1 MSRAITRN
9 IDGEKLR
16 LELNKRDLRLGTV
29 SEELGHNSDYM
40 TGIIKTGKMT
50 EATAKML
57 ERFYNI
63 QLKDILAPQ
72 ELETPEQVPG
82 QIAFGQAAP
91 INYATLQDTIY
102 SAVLQAIKDARKEWK
117 KDGAKD

>member
-16 LELNKRDLRLGTV
+16 MELNRRDLRLAIV
-29 SEELGHNSDYM
+29 SDELGHNPDYM
-40 TGIIKTGKMT
+40 AGIIKTGKMT
-50 EATAKML
+50 EATARML
-57 ERFYNI
+57 EKLYNI

-82 QIAFGQAAP
+82 QITFGQAP
-91 INYATLQDTIY
+91 MINYSVLQDIIY
-102 SAVLQAIKDARKEWK
+102 AAVRNALKDAKEAEH
-117 KDGAKD
+117 GTEN